1 MDEHGGNIEQALKRF
16 RLAES
21 AVIDFSANINPLGIP
36 YAVKRAVTKAMDS
49 AHNYPECE
57 YLELR
62 KRLGRFLRS
71 EAAKSPAG

>member
-36 YAVKRAVTKAMDS
+36 YAVKRAV
-49 AHNYPECE
+49 
-57 YLELR
+57 LR
-62 KRLGRFLRS
+62 LWIARTTIRN
-71 EAAKSPAG
+71 ANI